1 MSGPTQRA
9 GDAVSTAE
17 SPRTIESASQETW
30 FQFATRSLPG
40 LVPVDLVS
48 IAVGTGDGALL
59 TPIIGEDILG
69 LDDAVRSPDSAAA
82 QAAASQQ
89 THVATATA
97 NSPDVALL
105 RLAGLLSV
113 AVVPLVGQAQSL
125 GVLIAA
131 RREEHWFTSE
141 DIALLETAASVL
153 TVSLQKH
160 QIEGRSQAIVETSMD
175 ALITTDHAGNVI
187 DWNPRAI
194 ELLGWSAQAAAGQSV
209 VDLIIPSEM
218 RRDVREGLKMA
229 GSQAV
234 TPVIG
239 RFFEMT
245 ALRRDGSAF
254 PSEVSITTWVVAGQ
268 RFYCWVLRDITE
280 RRHSEAE
287 LIRARDAA
295 QAADHAK
302 SEFLATMSHEI
313 RTPMNGVLGMTE
325 LLLQSGLTPKQYELA
340 YTAHHSANALLDIIN
355 DVLDFSRIE
364 AGRIEL
370 RPTLFE
376 LEETV
381 SSVGALLADRG
392 DKKHVTVRT
401 ETIGPLPE
409 VVGGDPSRL
418 RQILINLVGNAIRFT
433 EKGSVILRVS
443 CHMSSQDTVNTL
455 FEVIDT
461 GPGISADQLS
471 NIFDPF
477 VQAPTD
483 DHKVRSGSGLGLAIS
498 RRLTELM
505 GGSIGVDSTLGKG
518 SRFWVEIPFERAEAF
533 RATSVLTDRNAPAEP
548 RQATRSLSILVVE
561 DDAVNQ
567 VVASRMLESIGCQ
580 VSLAGNGAEAVER
593 VESEV
598 FDIVFMDCMMPVMD
612 GYASTGAIR
621 EWEATR
627 QPPTHV
633 PIVALTANSMP
644 GDKARCLAAGM
655 DDYLAKPFNRNSLI
669 EILDRWGSGAP
680 PTDANDDP
688 MNEPLIPIVEN
699 PQLKEL
705 SIDVVSEV
713 VETFCEFSAGVV
725 DDLANAATCRDFAQL
740 QQRAHSLKSAAANVG
755 AMKLS
760 SMATDLE
767 KAAAS
772 QLDDAADSTGL
783 DLELERSALA
793 LVNEHRRVLAA
804 LRAWLDTVPQ
814 TAIRR

>member
-1 MSGPTQRA
+1 MTRP
-9 GDAVSTAE
+9 E
-17 SPRTIESASQETW
+17 SPRAVETASQETW

-48 IAVGTGDGALL
+48 IAVGTGESAIL
-59 TPIIGEDILG
+59 TPIIGEDIDG
-69 LDDAVRSPDSAAA
+69 LDDAVRSADSAAT
-82 QAAASQQ
+82 QAARSQQ
-89 THVATATA
+89 TQVATAA
-97 NSPDVALL
+97 SDAPDVRLL
-105 RLAGLLSV
+105 RAAGLLSV
-113 AVVPLVGQAQSL
+113 AVVPLLGQAQSL

-141 DIALLETAASVL
+141 DIALLDTAASVL

-175 ALITTDHAGNVI
+175 ALITTDNDGAVI

-194 ELLGWSAQAAAGQSV
+194 ELLGWPAEAAAGKSV
-209 VDLIIPSEM
+209 VDLIIPSDM
-218 RRDVREGLKMA
+218 RRDVKEGLRMA
-229 GSQAV
+229 GSHAV
-234 TPVIG
+234 APVIG

-254 PSEVSITTWVVAGQ
+254 PAEVSITTWVVAGQ

-381 SSVGALLADRG
+381 DNVTALLRERG
-392 DKKHVTVRT
+392 DKKDVSVRT
-401 ETIGPLPE
+401 EVVGPLPE

-433 EKGSVILRVS
+433 ERGSVVLRVS
-443 CHMSSQDTVNTL
+443 SHVSSVDTVKTL

-461 GPGISADQLS
+461 GPGISADQLTS
-471 NIFDPF
+471 IFDPF
-477 VQAPTD
+477 VQARAQEQM
-483 DHKVRSGSGLGLAIS
+483 VRSGSGLGLAIS

-505 GGSIGVDSTLGKG
+505 GGSIGVDSTVGKG

-533 RATSVLTDRNAPAEP
+533 KATSVLTDRNAPAEP
-548 RQATRSLSILVVE
+548 RQATRALSILVVE

-580 VSLAGNGAEAVER
+580 VALAADGSEAVER
-593 VESEV
+593 ITTDD

-612 GYASTGAIR
+612 GYAATGAIR
-621 EWEATR
+621 DWE
-627 QPPTHV
+627 QLQNPPRHV
-633 PIVALTANSMP
+633 PIIALTANSMP

-669 EILDRWGSGAP
+669 EILDRWGSAAVVAVDAGAA
-680 PTDANDDP
+680 ANQ
-688 MNEPLIPIVEN
+688 PLIPIVEN

-767 KAAAS
+767 KAAVS
-772 QLDDAADSTGL
+772 HLEYAADSDGNNF
-783 DLELERSALA
+783 EIERTALA
-793 LVNEHRRVLAA
+793 LVAEHRRVLAA
-804 LRAWLDTVPQ
+804 LKAWLDTVP
-814 TAIRR
+814 TTSIRL